1 VKYIHL
7 RYSFLNLWNSFAIVS
22 IWKYKE
28 EIMDFRYF
36 EWDERFANNKGRSPF
51 DTLWDLFQ
59 QLLTIASGDVSQALQ
74 WLTELDKEYDITDQ
88 FDEGYSL
95 GDFIEELQ
103 DRGYIQKDQDGDAL
117 IMTKKSERSLRKRSL
132 EEIFKNLD
140 KGGVGSHKTPHTGK
154 GMERQPE
161 TRKWNPGD
169 DIGQIDSVGTML
181 NMLNHSSI
189 DAFNLQE
196 DDLEVYEKDHY
207 TSVATVLL
215 IDLSHSM
222 ILYGEDRITPAKK
235 VAMALSEL
243 IMNNYAKDSLD
254 IVAFGNEAW
263 QISVDDLPYLKVG
276 PYHTNTK
283 QGLEMAR
290 HILQR
295 KKYANKQIFMIT
307 DGKPSCMIENGK
319 FYKNSFGLDRKIVN
333 KVLDEAVKCR
343 RDQITITTFMIAQD
357 PYLQSFVREMTEAN
371 KGKAYF
377 ASLDDLG
384 GYIFE
389 DYIRNRKKNVK

>member
-1 VKYIHL
+1 MNFK
-7 RYSFLNLWNSFAIVS
+7 
-22 IWKYKE
+22 
-28 EIMDFRYF
+28 YF
-36 EWDERFANNKGRSPF
+36 EWDERFNPNQGKNSF

-59 QLLTIASGDVSQALQ
+59 QLLTIASADVPQSLR
-74 WLTELDKEYDITDQ
+74 WLTELDKEYNITEQ
-88 FDEGYSL
+88 FEEDYSI
-95 GDFIEELQ
+95 GDFINELKE
-103 DRGYIQKDQDGDAL
+103 RGYLNEEIEDNQL
-117 IMTKKSERSLRKRSL
+117 SISKKAERSLRKKSL
-132 EEIFKNLD
+132 EEVFKNLE
-140 KGGVGSHKTPHTGK
+140 KGGTGSHKTQHSGK
-154 GMERQPE
+154 GLERQPE
-161 TRKWNPGD
+161 TRRWSKND
-169 DIGQIDSVGTML
+169 DIGQIDSVNTML
-181 NMLNHSSI
+181 NMLRHSSL
-189 DAFNLQE
+189 DNFELQE
-196 DDLEVYEKDHY
+196 DDLQVYETDHY

-243 IMNNYAKDSLD
+243 IMTNYAKDSLD

-263 QISVDDLPYLKVG
+263 QISVEDLPYLKVG

-283 QGLEMAR
+283 QGLEVAR

-295 KKYANKQIFMIT
+295 RKYANKQIFMIT
-307 DGKPSCMIENGK
+307 DGKPSCMLENGK
-319 FYKNSFGLDRKIVN
+319 LYKNSFGLDRKIVN

-343 RDQITITTFMIAQD
+343 RDKINITTFMIASD
-357 PYLQSFVREMTEAN
+357 PYLQRFVREMTEAN

-389 DYIRNRKKNVK
+389 DYILNRKKNVK

>member
-1 VKYIHL
+1 MHF
-7 RYSFLNLWNSFAIVS
+7 RYS
-22 IWKYKE
+22 
-28 EIMDFRYF
+28 
-36 EWDERFANNKGRSPF
+36 EWDINNLSDSDKPF
-51 DTLWDLFQ
+51 DKLWDLFQ
-59 QLLTIASGDVSQALQ
+59 QLLTIASGDISQALS
-74 WLTELDKEYDITDQ
+74 WLTDLDKEYNITDQ
-88 FDEGYSL
+88 FEEDYSI
-95 GDFIEELQ
+95 GDFIEQLK
-103 DRGYIQKDQDGDAL
+103 DKGYIKFDDKQNAVV
-117 IMTKKSERSLRKRSL
+117 MTRKTERSLRQRSL
-132 EEIFKNLD
+132 EEIFKNLH
-140 KGGVGSHKTPHTGK
+140 KGGFGGHQTQHSGK
-154 GMERQPE
+154 GLERQPE
-161 TRKWNPGD
+161 TRIWNKND
-169 DIGQIDSVGTML
+169 DIGQIDSVGTMM
-181 NMLNHSSI
+181 NMLKHSSL
-189 DAFNLQE
+189 DQFKLEE
-196 DDLEVYEKDHY
+196 DDLQVYETDHY

-243 IMNNYAKDSLD
+243 IMTSYEKDTLD

-263 QISVDDLPYLKVG
+263 QINVEDLPYLKVG

-283 QGLEMAR
+283 QGLEVAR

-307 DGKPSCMIENGK
+307 DGKPSCMWEHGK
-319 FYKNSFGLDRKIVN
+319 LYKNSFGLDRKIVN

-343 RDQITITTFMIAQD
+343 RDNITITTFMIASD

-377 ASLDDLG
+377 ATLDELG

-389 DYIRNRKKNVK
+389 DYIKNRKRTVR

>member
-1 VKYIHL
+1 MY
-7 RYSFLNLWNSFAIVS
+7 Y
-22 IWKYKE
+22 
-28 EIMDFRYF
+28 RYF
-36 EWDERFANNKGRSPF
+36 EWDDRYAKQNGNVPF

-59 QLLTIASGDVSQALQ
+59 QLLTISSGDVSQGLR

-88 FDEGYSL
+88 FEEEYSI
-95 GDFIEELQ
+95 GDFIDDLR
-103 DRGYIQKDQDGDAL
+103 DRGYIEMDNDSNSMV
-117 IMTKKSERSLRKRSL
+117 MTRKTERSIRQKSL
-132 EEIFKNLD
+132 KEVFRHLN
-140 KGGVGSHKTPHTGK
+140 KGGPGSHKTDYSGK
-154 GMERQPE
+154 GLERQPE
-161 TRKWNPGD
+161 VRKWMQGD
-169 DIGQIDSVGTML
+169 DLSQIDSVGTMM

-189 DAFNLQE
+189 DRMDLQE
-196 DDLEVYEKDHY
+196 DDLQVYDTDHY
-207 TSVATVLL
+207 TSQATVLL

-243 IMNNYAKDSLD
+243 IMTNYAKDSLD

-263 QISVDDLPYLKVG
+263 QISVEDLPYLKVG

-283 QGLEMAR
+283 QALELAR

-307 DGKPSCMIENGK
+307 DGKPSAMFENGK
-319 FYKNSFGLDRKIVN
+319 LYKNSFGLDRKIVN

-343 RDQITITTFMIAQD
+343 RDKITITTFMIARD
-357 PYLQSFVREMTEAN
+357 PYLQSFVRELTEAN

-389 DYIRNRKKNVK
+389 DYIENRRRHVK